1 MSMRASKT
9 ALQVGSSG
17 GRAPKSIT
25 SECGGGTDPKPS
37 PPDLVERGKGIF
49 SSMLD
54 LIVVDGDLAM
64 SRGLERRWA
73 TSTSKR
79 M

>member
-1 MSMRASKT
+1 MSTRASKT
-9 ALQVGSSG
+9 TLQTDSSG

-25 SECGGGTDPKPS
+25 SECGGGTDPKPL
-37 PPDLVERGKGIF
+37 PPDLVERRKGIF

-64 SRGLERRWA
+64 SRGLERRWVP
-73 TSTSKR
+73 STSKR

>member
-17 GRAPKSIT
+17 GRALKSIT
-25 SECGGGTDPKPS
+25 SECGGGTDPKPL
-37 PPDLVERGKGIF
+37 PPDLVERRKGIF

-64 SRGLERRWA
+64 SRGLERRWVP
-73 TSTSKR
+73 STSKR